1 MKFWKRDFYITNSS
15 QSVCKAGSK
24 IIQSSRRTKAVLKMW
39 DYKFKFKK
47 KKKSPCTQKKI
58 NVGESLRPIKGKRGL
73 WTWVSE
79 HCCNMSRNSI
89 FVSCIVLCCW
99 YCEVETSV
107 WPWVPVRYKSVGA
120 GQHSSEQVN
129 RASSNPSGGPQSA
142 GAQRRL
148 LQMLTFANMNSLAF
162 CKNKTP
168 PFLREFCKRQ
178 SSSSLQ
184 AAFASRQQPA
194 ECSMWKWQVRGKQK
208 STRP

>member
-1 MKFWKRDFYITNSS
+1 MFVKLEAKSYSQAEEQKQFWKCETINSN
-15 QSVCKAGSK
+15 
-24 IIQSSRRTKAVLKMW
+24 L
-39 DYKFKFKK
+39 KK

-89 FVSCIVLCCW
+89 FVSRIVLCCW